1 MDVLK
6 SINQAIPELSK
17 SQKVVAYYILE
28 NWQTVAYKSARTLA
42 EELSVSQSTILRTAD
57 QLGFVGFPALQEALQ
72 GVINERVSI
81 LSQLDLAA
89 TEEKKQGSATDEIAK
104 VLNLHE
110 ANLQKTFRQLDAE
123 KIKRVASILLEAD
136 RVAVVGMRSSSAVA
150 HCLGFNLSFIRGN
163 VQVFNSDYMLLEYI
177 ASMSPADA
185 LVVSSFSRYT
195 MAAIEVARTAKKKQC
210 KVVAITDNMT
220 SPLIAIADESFIVS
234 TTSRHINHSFVAAIA
249 VVDAI
254 LTLMTRT
261 GQQNARKR
269 LTGIEEQVDSLK
281 IFYNT

>member
-1 MDVLK
+1 MKLCEENLIMDVLK
-6 SINQAIPELSK
+6 AINQAIPGLSK

-28 NWQTVAYKSARTLA
+28 NWQAVAYKSARTLA
-42 EELSVSQSTILRTAD
+42 DELSVSQSTILRTAD
-57 QLGFVGFPALQEALQ
+57 QLGFNGFPALQEALQ
-72 GVINERVSI
+72 GVISEKVSI

-89 TEEKKQGSATDEIAK
+89 TEEKKLGSGTDEIAK
-104 VLNLHE
+104 VLRLHE

-123 KIKRVASILLEAD
+123 VVKRVASILLEAE
-136 RVAVVGMRSSSAVA
+136 RVAVLGMRSSAAIA

-177 ASMSPADA
+177 ASMNYADA
-185 LVVSSFSRYT
+185 LVVASFSRYT
-195 MAAIEVARTAKKKQC
+195 MAAIEVARTAKQRNC

-234 TTSRHINHSFVAAIA
+234 TTSRHINHSFMAAIA

-254 LTLMTRT
+254 LTLITRA
-261 GQQNARKR
+261 GNRKR
-269 LTGIEEQVDSLK
+269 VRD
-281 IFYNT
+281 

>member
-6 SINQAIPELSK
+6 AINQAIPGLSK

-28 NWQTVAYKSARTLA
+28 NWQAVAYKSARTLA
-42 EELSVSQSTILRTAD
+42 DELSVSQSTILRTAD
-57 QLGFVGFPALQEALQ
+57 QLGFNGFPALQEALQ
-72 GVINERVSI
+72 GVISEKVSI

-89 TEEKKQGSATDEIAK
+89 TEEKKLGSGTDEIAK
-104 VLNLHE
+104 VLRLHE

-123 KIKRVASILLEAD
+123 VVKRVASILLEAE
-136 RVAVVGMRSSSAVA
+136 RVAVLGMRSSAAIA

-177 ASMSPADA
+177 ASMNYADA
-185 LVVSSFSRYT
+185 LVVASFSRYT
-195 MAAIEVARTAKKKQC
+195 MAAIEVARTAKQRNC

-234 TTSRHINHSFVAAIA
+234 TTSRHINHSFMAAIA

-254 LTLMTRT
+254 LTLITRA
-261 GQQNARKR
+261 GQQEARKR

-281 IFYNT
+281 IFYNH